1 MIRVDVARAYPAF
14 RVETA
19 FEADSEGITALFG
32 RSGAGKTSLVN
43 MLAGLLRPDRGRIEL
58 DGTVLFDS
66 AKGIDLP
73 PERRRLGYVFQE
85 SRLFPHMSVR
95 ANLTY
100 GMRRTPPAQRRIG
113 PDEVVEVLGIGHLL
127 DRRPRQLSGGE
138 RQRVALG
145 RALLASPRL
154 LLMDEPL
161 ASLDAARKAEILPF
175 IERMRDA
182 FAVPVVYV
190 THAMDEI
197 VRLADTLVLLDEGRV
212 AAVGPVE
219 DLTSRL
225 DLRPL
230 TGRYEAGSVIATTVE
245 GHDETWGLT
254 RLAFPGGALS
264 VPRLDAE
271 PGAGVRVR
279 IRARD
284 VSLAV
289 GPVGRISDLNVLPGM
304 VMEIASPAEGQR
316 QSDVDIRVDIGV
328 PLWVRIARRSLEA
341 LEIAPGAAVNALVK
355 GTSIDRLSLVRRK
368 LDGRSAMGDEGPEQ
382 TNADPSG
389 SPP

>member
-197 VRLADTLVLLDEGRV
+197 VRPAGKLV
-212 AAVGPVE
+212 AA
-219 DLTSRL
+219 
-225 DLRPL
+225 
-230 TGRYEAGSVIATTVE
+230 
-245 GHDETWGLT
+245 
-254 RLAFPGGALS
+254 
-264 VPRLDAE
+264 
-271 PGAGVRVR
+271 
-279 IRARD
+279 
-284 VSLAV
+284 
-289 GPVGRISDLNVLPGM
+289 
-304 VMEIASPAEGQR
+304 
-316 QSDVDIRVDIGV
+316 
-328 PLWVRIARRSLEA
+328 
-341 LEIAPGAAVNALVK
+341 
-355 GTSIDRLSLVRRK
+355 
-368 LDGRSAMGDEGPEQ
+368 
-382 TNADPSG
+382 
-389 SPP
+389 